1 METLSTQVRALIEEV
16 ETRENLEH
24 QLAESQAKLKA
35 SLNERKIMSTFGG
48 RMDEVEAEMGSLRA
62 QNRDLKDK
70 LQ

>member
-1 METLSTQVRALIEEV
+1 METLSTQVCALIEEV

-48 RMDEVEAEMGSLRA
+48 RMDEV
-62 QNRDLKDK
+62 
-70 LQ
+70 